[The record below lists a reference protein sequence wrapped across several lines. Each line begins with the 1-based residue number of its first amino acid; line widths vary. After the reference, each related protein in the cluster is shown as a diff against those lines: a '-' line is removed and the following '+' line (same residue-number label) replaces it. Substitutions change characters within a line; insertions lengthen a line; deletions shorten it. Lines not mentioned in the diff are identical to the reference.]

1 VSDTGLSLLQRDVL
15 QVLAAVRPP
24 WTLTGGAA
32 LAGFHLLHRTTRD
45 LDLFW
50 HGRDTLAAEGDEC
63 RRLLEAAGLQVEV
76 LQRTPAFLRLRAARS
91 GDAVVVDLVAEP
103 VANTRPP
110 MALRLGEQTV
120 QVDAPAEILANK
132 LGCLLHRAELRDLID
147 IRALLATGLDL
158 GAALAEAGRKDGG
171 FSPLMVAHLLAG
183 FPFARQATQL
193 GLGDEQHH
201 ELDAFRQQLAERIAA
216 HARP

>member
-1 VSDTGLSLLQRDVL
+1 MSDTGLSPLQREVL

-50 HGRDTLAAEGDEC
+50 HGRATLDAEGDEC
-63 RRLLEAAGLQVEV
+63 RRLLEASGLQVEV
-76 LQRTPAFLRLRAARS
+76 LQRTPSFQRLRAARS

-103 VANTRPP
+103 VTNTRAP
-110 MALRLGEQTV
+110 MTLRIGEQTV

-171 FSPLMVAHLLAG
+171 FSPLMVAHLLVD
-183 FPFARQATQL
+183 FPVERQATQL
-193 GLGDEQHH
+193 GLGESQRG
-201 ELDAFRQQLAERIAA
+201 ELEGFRRELAARIAA
-216 HARP
+216 AARP